1 MTDPIC
7 DTCKNSLILT
17 DRIEGTYTCVYC
29 EEKNADA
36 KRKKI
41 ILSGS
46 AVYFY
51 KIIISIEPDIPK
63 PPKEFL
69 KAIPLQVTKSVK
81 DESDEI
87 QEIPF
92 QQYTVMIESDKK
104 IVPGNKD
111 DSVNLRIDAG
121 DEKECYDHGEI
132 YISGWKYEDDE

>member
-7 DTCKNSLILT
+7 DTCKNPLILT
-17 DRIEGTYTCVYC
+17 DKIEGSYTCVYC

-41 ILSGS
+41 TLYGSLILS
-46 AVYFY
+46 Y
-51 KIIISIEPDIPK
+51 KIIVSIEPDIPE
-63 PPKEFL
+63 PPRKFL
-69 KAIPLQVTKSVK
+69 GSINENIYTTIRK
-81 DESDEI
+81 DLDE
-87 QEIPF
+87 EAEAPYK
-92 QQYTVMIESDKK
+92 QYTVMIESDKK

-132 YISGWKYEDDE
+132 YISGWKYE